1 MPNRILLVDD
11 DADSRELLAALLQG
25 YGYDV
30 HLAQH
35 GKEALSMLPGLPRPC
50 TVLLDLNMP
59 EIGGEMFLSRL
70 AEEKPRSALPVILIS
85 GDERPLETAYPN
97 IVTRLCKPFE
107 IGMLTRALEEARRMG
122 SSHD

>member
-11 DADSRELLAALLQG
+11 ADSREFVAGLLQG
-25 YGYDV
+25 HGYDV

-35 GKEALSMLPGLPRPC
+35 GKEAFSMLPGLPRPC

-59 EIGGEMFLSRL
+59 EMGGEPVLSRL
-70 AEEKPRSALPVILIS
+70 AEERPRGALPVIVIS
-85 GDERPLETAYPN
+85 ADDRPLETAYPN
-97 IVTRLCKPFE
+97 VVTRLCKPFE

-122 SSHD
+122 STHD

>member
-11 DADSRELLAALLQG
+11 NADSRELLAGLLQG
-25 YGYDV
+25 HGYDV

-59 EIGGEMFLSRL
+59 EMGGEMVLNRL
-70 AEEKPRSALPVILIS
+70 AEESPRGALPVIVIS
-85 GDERPLETAYPN
+85 GDDRPLKTAYPN

-107 IGMLTRALEEARRMG
+107 FGMLTRALEEARQIG
-122 SSHD
+122 STHD